1 MRLANQGETA
11 DRITLEMLMAPT
23 PVLVLVLSPKT
34 TGMSQ
39 QLEERLGMGRG
50 ADGSEGFEADDGTF
64 DSKFED
70 DLESFSNCVTPSS
83 WTSSVETSPSS
94 LSSSF
99 ASNIQNR
106 PLDISGSKTRLTFN
120 QSFGMEWNRID

>member
-1 MRLANQGETA
+1 MRVASQGETA
-11 DRITLEMLMAPT
+11 DRITLEML
-23 PVLVLVLSPKT
+23 LVLVMALSPKT

-50 ADGSEGFEADDGTF
+50 AGGSEGFEADHGTWLKADNGTF
-64 DSKFED
+64 EAENGTFED

-99 ASNIQNR
+99 VSNIQNR

-120 QSFGMEWNRID
+120 QSF

>member
-11 DRITLEMLMAPT
+11 DRITLEML
-23 PVLVLVLSPKT
+23 LVLVMALSPKT

-70 DLESFSNCVTPSS
+70 GKEEEFFNTPFKKCNHCHH
-83 WTSSVETSPSS
+83 E
-94 LSSSF
+94 F
-99 ASNIQNR
+99 YDHEYHQYHI
-106 PLDISGSKTRLTFN
+106 
-120 QSFGMEWNRID
+120 